1 MTALSS
7 LKKDELLD
15 LAKKQQ
21 LTTTTKMTK
30 KDLIDLLENKTSKE
44 PAKKPVA
51 KKVSP
56 TKEPAKKPVAKKVSP
71 TKEPAKTVAKKDS
84 PAKAPTK
91 TVATIKASGIKVPK
105 PQVKKVEVPT
115 KNMHVQFNDHITV
128 LPQSNNTVLIVWN
141 ADPNGDDQV
150 KAWKLSNR
158 LGLDI
163 LLPAYSRS
171 LFIDISLLALLDFAL
186 YKIYHNETKELFAVY
201 QEQRLVTYPHPST
214 ITPEDRLVVDQPKGH
229 PSSANHYIDKD
240 NGDFKVNTSSSHFFR
255 KNK

>member
-1 MTALSS
+1 MESVMTALSS

-30 KDLIDLLENKTSKE
+30 KDLIDLLENKTS
-44 PAKKPVA
+44 
-51 KKVSP
+51 
-56 TKEPAKKPVAKKVSP
+56 KEPAKKPVAKKVSP